1 MELCELESIGVELCR
16 DLLNKDYENIAQR
29 LGYAIAFEKSAAVAI
44 KEDFERSLL
53 ESGGTL
59 EMAKFNVAVRF
70 FPDGT
75 SGFISLV
82 ECKFSF
88 DNSNKEVLAEII
100 QNESGF
106 YLEQISYEA

>member
-1 MELCELESIGVELCR
+1 MELCELESIGIELCR
-16 DLLNKDYENIAQR
+16 DLLNQDYENIAQR
-29 LGYAIAFEKSAAVAI
+29 LGYAIAFEKAAAVAI

-59 EMAKFNVAVRF
+59 ELANFNVVVRCF
-70 FPDGT
+70 SDGT
-75 SGFISLV
+75 SGFISLI
-82 ECKFSF
+82 ECRFSF

-106 YLEQISYEA
+106 YLEQVSCEA